1 MIGIGGIGMSGLARY
16 FRDQGAEVSGYDRVS
31 GPITERLAEKGI
43 EVHFTPDT
51 HAIPDDIDLVVYTP
65 AIPADHEELK
75 FFADKAIPVM
85 KRAEVLKYIT
95 EGKFTVAVAGT
106 HGKTSISSIIAH
118 LVHNAGKDVNAF
130 IGGIM
135 KNYTS
140 NYLGSGANGIYITE
154 ADEYDRSFLNL
165 SPDIAVVSSMDAD
178 HLDVYK
184 NKKAMIDG
192 FRQFASQIKPGG
204 VLMIN
209 KKLSGNFSI
218 FEDIFTYSIDGPA
231 DNYVSRRRIDKGKVI
246 MDLFLQG
253 ESLKDI
259 HFNIPGQ
266 HNLENALAAASV
278 CRELGLKP
286 HEIIEGLESYQG
298 VYRRFDV
305 RINTTGLVYVD
316 DYAHHPEEIRACI
329 QAVKELYPEKRVCGI
344 FQPHLYSR
352 TRDLA
357 GEFAA
362 SLDQLDEVL
371 LLEIY
376 PAREEPIANVSS
388 ELILNKIKNPNKR
401 LIDKNDL
408 PDIIGKL
415 DLEVLVTM
423 GAGDI
428 DQLVDMI
435 EKKLKDLKQ

>member
-1 MIGIGGIGMSGLARY
+1 MIGIGGIGMSGLAS
-16 FRDQGAEVSGYDRVS
+16 FFKDQGVMVSGYDRVS
-31 GPITERLAEKGI
+31 SPITDKLGEEGI
-43 EVHFTPDT
+43 KVHFTPDT
-51 HAIPDDIDLVVYTP
+51 KAIPEDIDLVIYTP
-65 AIPADHEELK
+65 ALPNEHEELK
-75 FFADKAIPVM
+75 FFAGKTIPVM

-95 EGKFTVAVAGT
+95 EGQFTVAVAGT
-106 HGKTSISSIIAH
+106 HGKTSISSMIAH
-118 LVHNAGKDVNAF
+118 LVQQAGKDVNAF

-135 KNYTS
+135 KNYGS
-140 NYLGSGANGIYITE
+140 NYLGFSKNGIYITE

-165 SPDIAVVSSMDAD
+165 NPDIALVSSMDAD

-184 NKKAMIDG
+184 NKKEMINA

-231 DNYVSRRRIDKGKVI
+231 DNYISRISIDSGKSI
-246 MDLFLQG
+246 MDLVLQG
-253 ESLKDI
+253 DLIQDI

-266 HNLENALAAASV
+266 HNLENAVAAAAIG
-278 CRELGLKP
+278 RELGLTP
-286 HEIIEGLESYQG
+286 FEIKDGMESYQG
-298 VYRRFDV
+298 VHRRFDI
-305 RINTTGLVYVD
+305 RINRTDIVYID
-316 DYAHHPEEIRACI
+316 DYAHHPEEIKACI
-329 QAVKELYPEKRVCGI
+329 QAVREFYPGRKVSGI

-352 TRDLA
+352 TKDLA
-357 GEFAA
+357 KEFAA

-376 PAREEPIANVSS
+376 PAREEPVEDVSS
-388 ELILNKIKNPNKR
+388 ELILKRIKNPNKR
-401 LIDKNDL
+401 LIDKSDL
-408 PDIIGKL
+408 TDIIGKM

-428 DQLVDMI
+428 DQLVDKI
-435 EKKLKDLKQ
+435 EQKLKDLKK